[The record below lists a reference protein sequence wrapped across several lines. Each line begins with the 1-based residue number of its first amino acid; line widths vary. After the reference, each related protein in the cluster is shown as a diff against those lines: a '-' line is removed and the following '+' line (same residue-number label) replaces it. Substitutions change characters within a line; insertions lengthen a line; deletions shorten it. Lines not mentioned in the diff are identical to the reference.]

1 MALKE
6 AEIERLERDIR
17 EKYQSY
23 IDNYEMI
30 SQLVFDAK
38 VRSDRMIS
46 EAKAESERILGEAQA
61 TAQKCLDSVQHEVD
75 DKLSEGKKKYVAVQE
90 ELNDIVELIN
100 QVQRRFMQSY
110 KSVHAIVSTMP
121 ESLQD
126 LEDEMEEEII
136 RAQIPD
142 LDEEGLDEGEASDM
156 DPGADKTSASEADQS
171 QEGTY
176 GSLADKEEGEPL
188 GDAVQT
194 LESDL
199 DSGDD
204 LNLDDILDE
213 ADSPADEEELD
224 AQIAEWLKKEEEE
237 GIS

>member
-1 MALKE
+1 MAGNGNEEMFKTTLMGGFDKDDVLRQVQKMKDEAYAEKSKLLLVLKGKDKKIAELTNRMALKE

-110 KSVHAIVSTMP
+110 KSVHAIVSAMP

-126 LEDEMEEEII
+126 LEDEMEEDLIQSQPLEAIE
-136 RAQIPD
+136 D
-142 LDEEGLDEGEASDM
+142 SLDEEDSLEDQAQLDE
-156 DPGADKTSASEADQS
+156 K
-171 QEGTY
+171 
-176 GSLADKEEGEPL
+176 LADL
-188 GDAVQT
+188 
-194 LESDL
+194 LH
-199 DSGDD
+199 
-204 LNLDDILDE
+204 
-213 ADSPADEEELD
+213 DEEE
-224 AQIAEWLKKEEEE
+224 
-237 GIS
+237 